1 MQRKLSF
8 PSHCYSQFKGSTSPY
23 HSRYFKWFVLFSLS
37 NIHYLHKIQQNRGC
51 VCVCVCMCVY
61 VCVCVSVTS
70 ANYDNIVFCPVCYP
84 EQTVRADKQSLNMF
98 WFCLSPLFADNYLS
112 VSAKPNS
119 NGHYRY
125 YLWNVKAHRRLIIA
139 PPPPKKRIACN
150 HSVCIN
156 WFSCML
162 IIIHNSI

>member
-1 MQRKLSF
+1 M
-8 PSHCYSQFKGSTSPY
+8 
-23 HSRYFKWFVLFSLS
+23 
-37 NIHYLHKIQQNRGC
+37 C
-51 VCVCVCMCVY
+51 VCVYVYVCVY

-125 YLWNVKAHRRLIIA
+125 YL
-139 PPPPKKRIACN
+139 
-150 HSVCIN
+150 
-156 WFSCML
+156 
-162 IIIHNSI
+162 